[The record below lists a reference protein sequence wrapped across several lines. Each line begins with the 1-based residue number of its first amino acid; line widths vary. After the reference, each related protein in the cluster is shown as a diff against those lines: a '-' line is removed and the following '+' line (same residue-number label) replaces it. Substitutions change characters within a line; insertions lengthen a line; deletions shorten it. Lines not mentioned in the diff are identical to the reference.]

1 MKSHIKNSLA
11 ALAALLALTAGA
23 ARAGHEDNDKVTVI
37 NKDSS
42 PVPVKVT
49 NIPAV
54 SISNTPSVN
63 VANTPSVNVASLP
76 PVTISGPVTVS
87 GTISTAPAPTL
98 PFTGGMHVTTP
109 AGQVTGIATFTVP
122 AGKRAVIETVS
133 IFGNMPFGTSTASVT
148 TQTNYV
154 LGQLSSFPIP
164 LTPGAFGSAGI
175 AQVKLYA
182 DANTTVYCEVV
193 TQNFQGQV
201 DANCGFSGYLVDQP

>member
-1 MKSHIKNSLA
+1 MKSLKIV
-11 ALAALLALTAGA
+11 ALAALLALTASA
-23 ARAGHEDNDKVTVI
+23 ARAAGHEDNDKVTVI

-42 PVPVKVT
+42 PVPVKVLSL
-49 NIPAV
+49 PAV

-63 VANTPSVNVASLP
+63 VANTPTVNVASLP

-87 GTISTAPAPTL
+87 GSISTAAAPTL
-98 PFTGGMHVTTP
+98 PFTGGMHVSTP
-109 AGQVTGIATFTVP
+109 AGQVTGIGTFTVP

-133 IFGNMPFGTSTASVT
+133 IFGNMPFGASTASVT

-193 TQNFQGQV
+193 TQNFQSQV